1 MKVSSRTNEEVE
13 DMIAVGTPVHAGSVH
28 GFDAYF
34 RFWRDQP
41 LPARLIV
48 AVNGSAREEV
58 ARQVETKLLSCTH
71 LRFELLVVETRSD
84 ETDLLAAQRAI
95 IASAVRQDD
104 RHLLWHEVSRRPTAA
119 ALEYLIACEHPVA
132 GALYKD
138 TYQQGYYCVWEFD
151 AVSGRHQH
159 KPYLSINTIRR
170 PTRVDAIG
178 FGFTKV
184 RTDLFEAVPLRA
196 TPGSASDTHFCV
208 GLRERGVPIHACP
221 VFVKNVKIDDE
232 PAALRTWRRR
242 RRLLLANASKSGRM
256 GRAYELVR
264 EFWRPGY

>member
-1 MKVSSRTNEEVE
+1 M
-13 DMIAVGTPVHAGSVH
+13 
-28 GFDAYF
+28 
-34 RFWRDQP
+34 
-41 LPARLIV
+41 
-48 AVNGSAREEV
+48 
-58 ARQVETKLLSCTH
+58 
-71 LRFELLVVETRSD
+71 
-84 ETDLLAAQRAI
+84 
-95 IASAVRQDD
+95 
-104 RHLLWHEVSRRPTAA
+104 
-119 ALEYLIACEHPVA
+119 LEYLIACDQPVA

-159 KPYLSINTIRR
+159 MPYLRINTIRR

-196 TPGSASDTHFCV
+196 TPGCASDTHFCL
-208 GLRERGVPIHACP
+208 GLRERDVPIHACP

-232 PAALRTWRRR
+232 AAALRTWRRR
-242 RRLLLANASKSGRM
+242 LLLANTSTSGRM
-256 GRAYELVR
+256 GRAYELAL